1 MKTASERIKLAQGR
15 YKADFDAH
23 IRIRNQDIKPGDMVY
38 VRRERGQDGSK
49 NKLMSP
55 STGPYPVLKK
65 SSHTVVIR
73 DDDGLEKIP
82 FLWTELSRHPDLRTK
97 ALRPDRMEMHRLLLR

>member
-1 MKTASERIKLAQGR
+1 MTASELIKLAQGR

-38 VRRERGQDGSK
+38 VQRERGQDGSK

-73 DDDGLEKIP
+73 DDDGLEDTIS
-82 FLWTELSRHPDLRTK
+82 LDRVVIGTRTSRP
-97 ALRPDRMEMHRLLLR
+97 RP